1 MSTGNQNT
9 GLALLEATLETYGS
23 DRTRW
28 PAELRR
34 QLSSVDSSNV
44 EARRILAEAK
54 ALDRLIDIAPVVPA
68 DRLQALSDRIVMAA
82 RTTPR
87 VVGSSSLP
95 GRKPTLPMRR
105 ENFAAGMA
113 LAASLVLGMFAGS
126 QQAVVPA
133 LQDLAGAAGLASD
146 ATINQADASDD
157 SDIYSNEDVL

>member
-34 QLSSVDSSNV
+34 QLSSVVSSNV

-95 GRKPTLPMRR
+95 GRKPTLSMCR

-126 QQAVVPA
+126 QQ
-133 LQDLAGAAGLASD
+133 QDLAGVAGLASD

>member
-87 VVGSSSLP
+87 VAGSSSLP
-95 GRKPTLPMRR
+95 GNKPMLPARR